1 MRRRGADV
9 LDRSTDPS
17 PRSTAALA
25 WTLALCL
32 YALPGTAGAALG
44 LSSLL
49 RPPAAAPAASAAS
62 APADTNTISLGDI
75 VDALGTLDGLGARV
89 NEALQ
94 TGERVKSIA
103 PLIAQ
108 QEEAMNTAVADISR
122 AGLRRATSERLV
134 DLDTQIVGRQ
144 GQLDDQIER
153 LKDETR
159 SLETLLN
166 DLRRERALWIFR
178 AEAARNRDAAPE
190 FLTRV
195 DEAPTTL
202 DALAAQVRPLR
213 DETVSLLE
221 RAVRLRSH
229 SHDLRDELRTRR
241 GRIETRLREAEEEPL
256 WSLIGSGRRDIF
268 EFFNEVKTEWKSIFA
283 YFAAQGPRLAL
294 LLVALFGSS
303 FGALRIARQALAE
316 TTLTS
321 SVDASRALRVLGRS
335 GWAALLLGLLGTLL
349 LAPRGPFA
357 FYDLV
362 WLFVPVPAA
371 VLTLAAI
378 GPAWRTTVFAVAGA
392 LLLLPFRSVLELL
405 PVIDRLVA
413 LAQCV
418 AVIAAIGW
426 DVRRAHRASLPNA
439 LRPTRVHAVLLV
451 IVLLLVA
458 AAYAVVVGHVGTAR
472 TLRNGVLVTLGV
484 AMVTMAAYQTLL
496 GLGLVALGS
505 RWFAWSRAVQR
516 RRDVLERAWRTV
528 LRGGAWALM
537 LGAPVFAFGVAARA
551 PGVLKEAMAAR
562 LTVGEAG
569 IAVGSLAA
577 AAGCLLATWLIVKVI
592 RLLLEDEFLPRLNL
606 GQGLPFAISA
616 LTRYAVAMLGL
627 IFAFAAA
634 GLDLSKMALLVG
646 AVGVGIGFG
655 LQNII
660 NNFVSGLVLLVE
672 RPMHVGDLVETPTA
686 TGFVQRIG
694 FRASTIRTTDGAD
707 IVVPNGDLLSK
718 ELLNWTL
725 SSRERRIGIDVGAA
739 YGTDADK
746 VIEMLT
752 EVAATHPAVLM
763 NPPPFALFIGF
774 GENTLNFRL
783 RAWVG
788 DATEASNIESDV
800 RGRVVKRLT
809 EAGVTIPIP
818 QREVL
823 LRESGTPGGPSL
835 PAP

>member
-1 MRRRGADV
+1 MCRRGAEV
-9 LDRSTDPS
+9 LNRSTDPP
-17 PRSTAALA
+17 PRSTAARH
-25 WTLALCL
+25 WGFALCL
-32 YALPGTAGAALG
+32 LGFHGLAGAAISLP
-44 LSSLL
+44 SLL
-49 RPPAAAPAASAAS
+49 RPPAPAASAAS
-62 APADTNTISLGDI
+62 SPSDNIISLGDI
-75 VDALGTLDGLGARV
+75 VDALGTLDALGARANQAQEV
-89 NEALQ
+89 
-94 TGERVKSIA
+94 GERVRSIT
-103 PLIAQ
+103 PFIAQ
-108 QEEAMNTAVADISR
+108 QEEAMNTAVADLSR
-122 AGLRRATSERLV
+122 AGLRQATSERLV
-134 DLDTQIVGRQ
+134 DLDTQILGRQ
-144 GQLDDQIER
+144 GRLDDQIER
-153 LKDETR
+153 LKDDTR
-159 SLETLLN
+159 TLETLLN

-178 AEAARNRDAAPE
+178 AEAARSRDAAPE
-190 FLTRV
+190 FLSRV
-195 DEAPTTL
+195 DDAPKDL
-202 DALAAQVRPLR
+202 DALATQVRPLR
-213 DETVSLLE
+213 DETVALLE

-229 SHDLRDELRTRR
+229 SHDLREELRTRR
-241 GRIETRLREAEEEPL
+241 SRIETRLREAEEAPL
-256 WSLIGSGRRDIF
+256 WTLIGAGRRDVF
-268 EFFNEVKTEWKSIFA
+268 EFINEVKTEWRSIFA

-294 LLVALFGSS
+294 LLVVLFGGS

-321 SVDASRALRVLGRS
+321 TVDASRALRVLDRS

-362 WLFVPVPAA
+362 WLFVPIPAA
-371 VLTLAAI
+371 VLTLAAL
-378 GPAWRTTVFAVAGA
+378 GQAWRTTVFAVAGA

-413 LAQCV
+413 LAQCT
-418 AVIAAIGW
+418 AVIAAAGW
-426 DVRRAHRASLPNA
+426 DLRQAHRASLATP
-439 LRPTRVHAVLLV
+439 LRPTRVHLVLLV

-458 AAYAVVVGHVGTAR
+458 SAHAVIIGHVGVAR

-496 GLGLVALGS
+496 GLGLIALGS
-505 RWFAWSRAVQR
+505 RWFAGSRAVQR
-516 RRDVLERAWRTV
+516 RRDVLEHAWRTV
-528 LRGGAWALM
+528 LRWGGWALM
-537 LGAPVFAFGVAARA
+537 LAAPVFAFGMAARA
-551 PGVLKEAMAAR
+551 PIVIQDVLASR
-562 LTVGEAG
+562 LTVGETG

-577 AAGCLLATWLIVKVI
+577 AAGCLLVTWLIVKVI
-592 RLLLEDEFLPRLNL
+592 RFLLEDEFLPRLNL

-616 LTRYAVAMLGL
+616 LTRYAVAVVGL
-627 IFAFAAA
+627 FFAFAAA
-634 GLDLSKMALLVG
+634 GLDLSRMALLVG

-655 LQNII
+655 MQNII

-725 SSRERRIGIDVGAA
+725 SSRERRIGIDVGVA

-752 EVAATHPAVLM
+752 EVATAHPAVLA

-774 GENTLNFRL
+774 GEQTLNFRL

-788 DATEASNIESDV
+788 DATEAGAIESDV
-800 RGRVVKRLT
+800 RGRMLKRLID
-809 EAGVTIPIP
+809 AGVTIPLP
-818 QREVL
+818 QREVML
-823 LRESGTPGGPSL
+823 KD
-835 PAP
+835 PARTGKPCANHPR